1 MPSSARKS
9 EGPAVLKIGLKI
21 RPTELG
27 LACDR
32 IRDLCEY
39 IQSELRRM
47 ALLQERKQEII
58 SDNQVHETDTGSVD
72 VQIAMLTDRI
82 NTLSQHLQKNKKDYS
97 SRRGLMKMIG
107 QRKRLLAYLTKQDPE
122 RYKALIQKLGIRR

>member
-1 MPSSARKS
+1 
-9 EGPAVLKIGLKI
+9 
-21 RPTELG
+21 
-27 LACDR
+27 
-32 IRDLCEY
+32 
-39 IQSELRRM
+39 M

-58 SDNQVHETDTGSVD
+58 SDNQIHETDTGSVD

-107 QRKRLLAYLTKQDPE
+107 HRKRLLAYLTQQDPE